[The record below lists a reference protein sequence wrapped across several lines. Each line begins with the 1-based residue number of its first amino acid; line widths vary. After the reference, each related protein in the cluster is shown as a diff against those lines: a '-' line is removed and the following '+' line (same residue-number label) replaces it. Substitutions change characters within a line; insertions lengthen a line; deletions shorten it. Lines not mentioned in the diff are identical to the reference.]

1 MIKDIKQN
9 KIHYSVLAI
18 GSGIFLILFLANQTN
33 TTYMFRSSI
42 AFAIFYVFWGFFH
55 HYEAK
60 SLTGKVMLEY
70 ILVAVLALV
79 VASSLLI

>member
-1 MIKDIKQN
+1 MIRDITKN
-9 KIHYSVLAI
+9 KIDYSVLAV
-18 GSGIFLILFLANQTN
+18 GSGIFLILFLVNQTN
-33 TTYMFRSSI
+33 TVFMFRSSI
-42 AFAIFYVFWGFFH
+42 AFAIFYILWGFFH
-55 HYEAK
+55 HRRTK